1 MAIWRQICF
10 DMRWVSS
17 LKERNCSVTI
27 VGNEL
32 RRLHSAL
39 RCGDHKLNIDLLH
52 FIVVVGGP
60 RENPPLE
67 DELRIAE
74 SFDTTVRWHDIRAPC
89 LPVFNVD
96 QKPADVQ
103 TSIFSLTRNSW
114 MSFDNSWAEFLYE
127 HRTLPVDSLGAPSRL
142 FHIMET
148 EFHELDSDVDP
159 ATFKPKRM
167 HYVVQPWM
175 LEKYA
180 TRVFIT
186 PQRNCLAILK
196 RGQ

>member
-1 MAIWRQICF
+1 
-10 DMRWVSS
+10 
-17 LKERNCSVTI
+17 
-27 VGNEL
+27 
-32 RRLHSAL
+32 
-39 RCGDHKLNIDLLH
+39 
-52 FIVVVGGP
+52 
-60 RENPPLE
+60 
-67 DELRIAE
+67 
-74 SFDTTVRWHDIRAPC
+74 
-89 LPVFNVD
+89 
-96 QKPADVQ
+96 
-103 TSIFSLTRNSW
+103 
-114 MSFDNSWAEFLYE
+114 
-127 HRTLPVDSLGAPSRL
+127 
-142 FHIMET
+142 MET